1 MKFLKLYE
9 TFNKLNEGAK
19 LKIGDLNHLLR
30 HTDGSDESG
39 SKMDKS
45 MLDKVI
51 EIIKK
56 RGLEDKYDTSEYI
69 NDPAKYMQIK
79 PGGVVGNN
87 ALFADES
94 GEVKKV
100 WDAEFDSVKDMKE
113 GDKKPSELNPKLT
126 WEKRERAEFPV
137 LVNRSVKAKET
148 DEITVIVGPEEN
160 GEAPVWAVFPGPPAP
175 PISKGTEEFWSTHF
189 FSGD

>member
-1 MKFLKLYE
+1 MNYKRLIKEELDKA
-9 TFNKLNEGAK
+9 TRGVKI
-19 LKIGDLNHLLR
+19 KIGDMSHLLR

-51 EIIKK
+51 KIIEANGKN
-56 RGLEDKYDTSEYI
+56 DKFDESPYVNS
-69 NDPAKYMQIK
+69 PARYMQIK

-87 ALFADES
+87 ALFENKSISKIWDKEFES
-94 GEVKKV
+94 NQDMNEGEKRESKV
-100 WDAEFDSVKDMKE
+100 
-113 GDKKPSELNPKLT
+113 NPKLT
-126 WEKRERAEFPV
+126 WEKRERADFPILV
-137 LVNRSVKAKET
+137 LRGKKPEPT

-175 PISKGTEEFWSTHF
+175 PISKGTEGFWSTHY